1 MQSPYFVKQSTF
13 STMLYPTKFL
23 VERTLPTVTPSK
35 GKGLAALTLLT
46 GASFVL
52 ATTRGVL
59 TGNWWFFMFLMWNL
73 FLAWF
78 PLGIMLVLRDLRLS
92 AALGRGRL
100 DQTVSWLMIGLWL
113 LFMPNA
119 PYIITD
125 LFHLR
130 MTDSGLV
137 WFDTL
142 MIFVGAVTGL
152 LTGLYSTLLAHRTLR
167 SLTGSLSAWALIM
180 ACQGLAGFGIYLGR
194 YIRWN
199 SWSVLT
205 EPMILTRSLWTS
217 LHDPLAQKVALTYG
231 FGLATLYVA
240 FYIYVEKELAN

>member
-1 MQSPYFVKQSTF
+1 
-13 STMLYPTKFL
+13 MLYPTKFL

-35 GKGLAALTLLT
+35 GKGLIALTLLT
-46 GASFVL
+46 GTCFIFAI
-52 ATTRGVL
+52 TRGLL
-59 TGNWWFFMFLMWNL
+59 TGNWWFFLFLGWNL

-78 PLGIMLVLRDLRLS
+78 PLGVMLVLRDLR
-92 AALGRGRL
+92 AAGVLGRGQR
-100 DQTVSWLMIGLWL
+100 DRVFSWMMIGGWL

-130 MTDSGLV
+130 VTDSDLV

-142 MIFVGAVTGL
+142 MIFLGALAGL
-152 LTGLYSTLLAHRTLR
+152 LAGLYSTLLAHRTLQT
-167 SLTGSLSAWALIM
+167 LTGTLPAWLLILV
-180 ACQGLAGFGIYLGR
+180 CQGLAGFGIYLGR

-199 SWSVLT
+199 SWNIMT
-205 EPMILTRSLWTS
+205 QPMILTRSLWTS

-240 FYIYVEKELAN
+240 FYIYVNEQKSGGDE

>member
-1 MQSPYFVKQSTF
+1 
-13 STMLYPTKFL
+13 MLYLTKFL
-23 VERTLPTVTPSK
+23 VERTLPTVTPSR
-35 GKGLAALTLLT
+35 GKGLTALTLLT
-46 GASFVL
+46 GVCFTLVTA
-52 ATTRGVL
+52 RGAL

-78 PLGIMLVLRDLRLS
+78 PLGVMLVLRDLRES
-92 AALGRGRL
+92 GVLGRRNRV
-100 DQTVSWLMIGLWL
+100 VSWLMVGLWL

-130 MTDSGLV
+130 MTDSNLV

-142 MIFVGAVTGL
+142 MIFVGALAGL
-152 LTGLYSTLLAHRTLR
+152 LAGLYSTLLAHRTLR
-167 SLTGSLSAWALIM
+167 SLTGPFRAWTLIV

-199 SWSVLT
+199 SWSILT
-205 EPMILTRSLWTS
+205 QPMILTRSLWTS

-240 FYIYVEKELAN
+240 FYIYVEKELAH

>member
-1 MQSPYFVKQSTF
+1 
-13 STMLYPTKFL
+13 MLYPTKFL
-23 VERTLPTVTPSK
+23 VERTLPTVTSSK
-35 GKGLAALTLLT
+35 GKGLIALTLLT
-46 GASFVL
+46 GVCFTL
-52 ATTRGVL
+52 ATTRGL
-59 TGNWWFFMFLMWNL
+59 TTGNWWFFIFLMWNL

-78 PLGIMLVLRDLRLS
+78 PLGVMLVLRDLRATGL
-92 AALGRGRL
+92 LGRGQRNR
-100 DQTVSWLMIGLWL
+100 TVSWLMVGLWL

-130 MTDSGLV
+130 MTDGDLV

-142 MIFVGAVTGL
+142 MIFVGALTGL
-152 LTGLYSTLLAHRTLR
+152 LAGLYSTLLAHRTVRTLA
-167 SLTGSLSAWALIM
+167 GSLPAWLFVM

-205 EPMILTRSLWTS
+205 QPMILTRSLWTS

-240 FYIYVEKELAN
+240 FYIYVEKEMAV

>member
-1 MQSPYFVKQSTF
+1 M
-13 STMLYPTKFL
+13 
-23 VERTLPTVTPSK
+23 
-35 GKGLAALTLLT
+35 ALTLLT
-46 GASFVL
+46 GACFL
-52 ATTRGVL
+52 FATARGVL

-78 PLGIMLVLRDLRLS
+78 PLGVMLVLRDLRLS
-92 AALGRGRL
+92 GVLGRGRR
-100 DQTVSWLMIGLWL
+100 DQVTAWLMTGLWL

-130 MTDSGLV
+130 MTESELV

-142 MIFVGAVTGL
+142 MIFLGALTGL
-152 LTGLYSTLLAHRTLR
+152 LAGLYSTLLAHRTLR
-167 SLTGSLSAWALIM
+167 TLTDSLSAWALIM

-199 SWSVLT
+199 SWSLLT
-205 EPMILTRSLWTS
+205 QPTILTRSLWTS

-240 FYIYVEKELAN
+240 FYIYVEKDLTS

>member
-1 MQSPYFVKQSTF
+1 
-13 STMLYPTKFL
+13 MLYLTKFL
-23 VERTLPTVTPSK
+23 VERTLPTVTPSR
-35 GKGLAALTLLT
+35 GKGLTALTLLT
-46 GASFVL
+46 GVCFTLVIA
-52 ATTRGVL
+52 RGAL

-78 PLGIMLVLRDLRLS
+78 PLGVMLVLRDLRES
-92 AALGRGRL
+92 GVLGRGRRNRV
-100 DQTVSWLMIGLWL
+100 VSWLMVGLWL

-130 MTDSGLV
+130 MTDSNLV

-142 MIFVGAVTGL
+142 MIFVGALAGL
-152 LTGLYSTLLAHRTLR
+152 LAGLYSTLLAHRTLR
-167 SLTGSLSAWALIM
+167 SLTGPLQSWSLIV

-199 SWSVLT
+199 SWSILT
-205 EPMILTRSLWTS
+205 QPMILTRSLWTS

-240 FYIYVEKELAN
+240 FYIYVEKELAH

>member
-1 MQSPYFVKQSTF
+1 
-13 STMLYPTKFL
+13 MLYPAKLL
-23 VERTLPTVTPSK
+23 VERTLPTVKPST
-35 GKGLAALTLLT
+35 GKRLTALTLLT
-46 GASFVL
+46 GICFVL
-52 ATTRGVL
+52 ASARGLL

-73 FLAWF
+73 FLAFF
-78 PLGIMLVLRDLRLS
+78 PLGIVLVLRDLDQS
-92 AALGRGRL
+92 GVLGRGRRNRL
-100 DQTVSWLMIGLWL
+100 VSWLMVGGWL

-130 MTDSGLV
+130 MTDANLV

-142 MIFVGAVTGL
+142 MIFVAAVTGL
-152 LTGLYSTLLAHRTLR
+152 LAGLYSTLLAHRTLKT
-167 SLTGSLSAWALIM
+167 LAGSLPAWALIM

-199 SWSVLT
+199 SWDMVT
-205 EPMILTRSLWTS
+205 QPMLLTRSLWAS

-240 FYIYVEKELAN
+240 FYIYVEKERIISQ

>member
-1 MQSPYFVKQSTF
+1 
-13 STMLYPTKFL
+13 MLYLTKFL
-23 VERTLPTVTPSK
+23 VERTLPTVTSSK

-46 GASFVL
+46 GSCFFLVTA
-52 ATTRGVL
+52 RGVL
-59 TGNWWFFMFLMWNL
+59 TGNWWFFMFLLWNL

-78 PLGIMLVLRDLRLS
+78 PLGVMLVLRDLRMS
-92 AALGRGRL
+92 GVLGRGRL
-100 DQTVSWLMIGLWL
+100 DRTVSWLMVGLWL

-130 MTDSGLV
+130 MTDGQLV

-142 MIFVGAVTGL
+142 MIFVGALTGL
-152 LTGLYSTLLAHRTLR
+152 LAGLYSTLLAHRTLR
-167 SLTGSLSAWALIM
+167 SLTGSLSAWTLIM

-199 SWSVLT
+199 SWSIMT
-205 EPMILTRSLWTS
+205 QPMILTRSLWTS

-240 FYIYVEKELAN
+240 FYIYVEKDLTVDRYLPSLHRSTGH

>member
-1 MQSPYFVKQSTF
+1 
-13 STMLYPTKFL
+13 MLYPTKFL
-23 VERTLPTVTPSK
+23 VERTLPTVTPST
-35 GKGLAALTLLT
+35 GKGLMALTLLT
-46 GASFVL
+46 GVSFVL
-52 ATTRGVL
+52 VTTRGAL

-78 PLGIMLVLRDLRLS
+78 PLGIMLVLRDLRQSGL
-92 AALGRGRL
+92 LGRGRL
-100 DQTVSWLMIGLWL
+100 NLSVSWLMMGGWL

-130 MTDSGLV
+130 MTDHELV

-142 MIFVGAVTGL
+142 MIFIGALTGL
-152 LTGLYSTLLAHRTLR
+152 LAGLYSTLLAHRTLR
-167 SLTGSLSAWALIM
+167 TLTDSLTAWALVL

-199 SWSVLT
+199 SWSIVT
-205 EPMILTRSLWTS
+205 EPMILTRSLWAS
-217 LHDPLAQKVALTYG
+217 MHNPLAQKVALTYG
-231 FGLATLYVA
+231 FALATLYVA
-240 FYIYVEKELAN
+240 FYIYVDNTMSVVSRR

>member
-1 MQSPYFVKQSTF
+1 
-13 STMLYPTKFL
+13 MLYPTKLL

-35 GKGLAALTLLT
+35 GKGLTALTLLT
-46 GASFVL
+46 GVCFILV
-52 ATTRGVL
+52 TVRGAL

-78 PLGIMLVLRDLRLS
+78 PLGVMLVLRDLRVS
-92 AALGRGRL
+92 GVLGRGRR
-100 DQTVSWLMIGLWL
+100 DQTVSWLMVGLWL

-130 MTDSGLV
+130 MTDGQMV

-152 LTGLYSTLLAHRTLR
+152 LAGLYSTLLAHRTVR
-167 SLTGSLSAWALIM
+167 TLTGSLPSWVFIM

-199 SWSVLT
+199 SWSILT
-205 EPMILTRSLWTS
+205 QPMILTRSLWTS

-240 FYIYVEKELAN
+240 FYIYVEKELTS

>member
-1 MQSPYFVKQSTF
+1 
-13 STMLYPTKFL
+13 MLYPTKFL
-23 VERTLPTVTPSK
+23 VERTLPAVTPSR
-35 GKGLAALTLLT
+35 GKGLIALTLLT
-46 GASFVL
+46 GTCFVL
-52 ATTRGVL
+52 ATARGLL
-59 TGNWWFFMFLMWNL
+59 TGNWWFFIFLVWNL

-78 PLGIMLVLRDLRLS
+78 PLGVMLVLRDLRQS
-92 AALGRGRL
+92 GILGRGPRNGL
-100 DQTVSWLMIGLWL
+100 ISWAMVGGWL

-130 MTDSGLV
+130 MTDGNLV

-142 MIFVGAVTGL
+142 MIFVGALSGL
-152 LTGLYSTLLAHRTLR
+152 LAGLYSTLLAHRTIR
-167 SLTGSLSAWALIM
+167 SLAGPLSAWAFIM

-199 SWSVLT
+199 SWSIIT
-205 EPMILTRSLWTS
+205 QPMILTRSLWTS
-217 LHDPLAQKVALTYG
+217 LHDPLAQKVVLTYG

-240 FYIYVEKELAN
+240 FYIYVEKEVSSAARY

>member
-1 MQSPYFVKQSTF
+1 
-13 STMLYPTKFL
+13 MLYPTKFL
-23 VERTLPTVTPSK
+23 VERTLSTVTPSN
-35 GKGLAALTLLT
+35 GKGLTALTLLT
-46 GASFVL
+46 GSCFVL
-52 ATTRGVL
+52 VTTRGVL

-78 PLGIMLVLRDLRLS
+78 PLGVMLVLRDLQAS
-92 AALGRGRL
+92 GVLGRGQGSRV
-100 DQTVSWLMIGLWL
+100 VSWLLIGLWL

-130 MTDSGLV
+130 ITDSELV

-142 MIFVGAVTGL
+142 TIFVAALTGL
-152 LTGLYSTLLAHRTLR
+152 LAGLYSTLLAHRTLR
-167 SLTGSLSAWALIM
+167 TLTGPLPAWVLIM

-199 SWSVLT
+199 SWSILT
-205 EPMILTRSLWTS
+205 EPMVLTRSLWAS

-240 FYIYVEKELAN
+240 FYIYVEKELSLSSQ